1 MNLEQSY
8 KIYDDSIFNAADFGV
23 PQARK
28 RSITRMVSKDISYE
42 WKRPIQSDSVIT
54 MREAIGHL
62 PTLDPLVRQESKR
75 KYFPN
80 YEYKRD
86 QGYKISKWHYPPT
99 HSWHHIEWMMHT
111 PSGKSAFEN
120 KEFFPQKEDG
130 KRINGRIS
138 TYKRFA
144 WDKPANTLTQNNG
157 VISSAICVH
166 PGRLVSDNDQE
177 QKRLYSD
184 PRALSIYELMIL
196 SSLPLNWDIPEWA
209 SEKLIRNGI
218 GEGIPPL
225 LIAKI
230 IQEILN

>member
-1 MNLEQSY
+1 MSLEQSY

-23 PQARK
+23 PQSRK
-28 RSITRMVSKDISYE
+28 RSITRMVSKDISFE
-42 WKRPIQSDSVIT
+42 WKRPVQNDSVIT

-62 PTLDPLVRQESKR
+62 PTLDPLVRQENKR
-75 KYFPN
+75 KHFPN
-80 YEYKRD
+80 YEHKRD

-120 KEFFPQKEDG
+120 NVYYPQKKDG

-166 PGRLVSDNDQE
+166 PGRLVFDNDQE

-196 SSLPLNWDIPEWA
+196 SSLPLDWDIPEWA

-225 LIAKI
+225 LIKKI